1 MVRMANCC
9 GPIYGDEII
18 GFITLG
24 KGISIHRISCKQI
37 LQVDSTRLVESR
49 WDDKY
54 NLKSTT
60 SLRLYC
66 NDKTGILS
74 EVSNLIAKHESNIL
88 KINAKKISSSK
99 SSIYLEILVNN
110 AKHLYEITRGLDSI
124 PDVYSVERLLISN
137 SEFNLFEKNSRI

>member
-1 MVRMANCC
+1 MANCC

-24 KGISIHRISCKQI
+24 RGISIHRISCKQI
-37 LQVDSTRLVESR
+37 LQVDSTRLVEAR